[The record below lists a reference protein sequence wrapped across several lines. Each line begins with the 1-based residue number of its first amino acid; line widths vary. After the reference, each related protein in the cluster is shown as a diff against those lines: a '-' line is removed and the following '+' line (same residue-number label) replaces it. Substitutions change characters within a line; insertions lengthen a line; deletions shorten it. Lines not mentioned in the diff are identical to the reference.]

1 MAGVFISY
9 AREDKDFVQKLQDTF
24 TAQNRETWVDLDDL
38 YAGEEFWP
46 RICIAIEEAEAFLFV
61 ISPEALS
68 SAYCQQ
74 ELAYAVEHHK
84 RIVPIYYREVDEKT
98 IPQPLAARQW
108 QFFRATDDFP
118 APLRHSWR
126 SSTSTRSGCIPI
138 HAG

>member
-1 MAGVFISY
+1 MAAVFISY

-46 RICIAIEEAEAFLFV
+46 RIRTAIEEAEAFLFV

-74 ELAYAVEHHK
+74 ELTYAVEHHK

-98 IPQPLAARQW
+98 ILQPLKVRQW
-108 QFFRATDDFP
+108 QFSALRTIFP
-118 APLRHSWR
+118 VPSAL
-126 SSTSTRSGCIPI
+126 
-138 HAG
+138 